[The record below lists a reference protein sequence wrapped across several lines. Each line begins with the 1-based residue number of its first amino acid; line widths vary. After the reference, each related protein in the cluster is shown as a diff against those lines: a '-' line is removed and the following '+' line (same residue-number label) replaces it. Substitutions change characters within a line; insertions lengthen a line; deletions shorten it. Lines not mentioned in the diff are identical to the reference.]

1 MFLIRKGEEPEEI
14 SAERWDAIALHVRQ
28 RAFLAVPK
36 RAKVQPKKR
45 KRYQVSESTR
55 SQRAFLKKAAK
66 MPIAPAKTTAT
77 IMKSMSL
84 SAM

>member
-55 SQRAFLKKAAK
+55 SQRAFLKKCLAVQEGLRNQRAGNG
-66 MPIAPAKTTAT
+66 
-77 IMKSMSL
+77 
-84 SAM
+84 